1 MSKRISREEFL
12 GLLSKYREEK
22 PDNYL
27 EKQCPYCGHPVVRH
41 PDYGTKFSCVKGWVD
56 KCTNPECDYDDSDY
70 YLPTLAY

>member
-1 MSKRISREEFL
+1 MP
-12 GLLSKYREEK
+12 Y
-22 PDNYL
+22 NYL

-41 PDYGTKFSCVKGWVD
+41 PDYDTEFSCVKGWVY